1 MATQK
6 RNALGRGLDALLSM
20 DDVKTEGSS
29 SISEIEL
36 AKITV
41 NPNQPRRGFHCG
53 NRYHTAYHST
63 QALGR

>member
-36 AKITV
+36 A
-41 NPNQPRRGFHCG
+41 PRIRSNGIAG
-53 NRYHTAYHST
+53 T
-63 QALGR
+63 G